1 MTIKDKNGNNNN
13 NKQSIIF
20 NDNNIKCIGNSDC
33 TKEWKRIKNSN
44 FKKDQCNIK
53 EEDEG
58 MSKTTKIII
67 IVVDVVILLLIIGG
81 GILIC
86 WKCYPG
92 DEKKEK
98 KSNIENAE
106 INNDKS
112 QQKSGMKMNDARG
125 IKRCRW
131 IQKQRHEG
139 FNVFVPLF
147 RINAF
152 ISDESE
158 Y

>member
-1 MTIKDKNGNNNN
+1 MD
-13 NKQSIIF
+13 QIISC
-20 NDNNIKCIGNSDC
+20 KCVRVDLIYQNSC
-33 TKEWKRIKNSN
+33 RKFMRVFRKR
-44 FKKDQCNIK
+44 
-53 EEDEG
+53 E
-58 MSKTTKIII
+58 
-67 IVVDVVILLLIIGG
+67 
-81 GILIC
+81 
-86 WKCYPG
+86 
-92 DEKKEK
+92 
-98 KSNIENAE
+98 
-106 INNDKS
+106 
-112 QQKSGMKMNDARG
+112 GMKMNDARG